1 MKESSKMANLVTID
15 NKQHRQVKI
24 DASKAEL
31 HGKNLHLIPVVM
43 SEFINLAV
51 QYPIVITKNG
61 DTGQFVF
68 AAMLG
73 FEEQENLFWNNEQWQ
88 GLYLPLQIRRQPFFV
103 ANPEEGSEQ
112 AQNGDY
118 IVCLDQ
124 DSPTISAEGSLA
136 LFDAQGADT
145 EYFQQAKSMLVALLS
160 GEAQNQKLLE
170 LLEKMDLIQPMTL
183 EITFANQTSNTLN
196 GFYTIDQ
203 DKLSALSDAQL
214 VALHKA
220 EVLQPIYTLI
230 TSVGQIHA
238 LIALKNAKL
247 SV

>member
-1 MKESSKMANLVTID
+1 MANLVTVD
-15 NKQHRQVKI
+15 NKSHRQVKI

-31 HGKNLHLIPVVM
+31 HGKDLHLIPVVM
-43 SEFINLAV
+43 TEFINLAV

-73 FEEQENLFWNNEQWQ
+73 FEEKENLFWKNEQWQ

-103 ANPEEGSEQ
+103 ASPEEGSEQ

-124 DSPTISAEGSLA
+124 DSPTISAKEGLA
-136 LFDAQGADT
+136 LFDEQGEDT
-145 EYFQQAKSMLVALLS
+145 AYFQQAKSMLSALLA
-160 GEAQNQKLLE
+160 GEAENQKLLE
-170 LLEKMDLIQPMTL
+170 LLQQMDLLQPMTL

-203 DKLSALSDAQL
+203 DKLAALNDEQI
-214 VALHKA
+214 VMLHKA
-220 EVLQPIYTLI
+220 GVLPAIYTI
-230 TSVGQIHA
+230 IASIGQIHA
-238 LIALKNAKL
+238 LIALKNEKL
-247 SV
+247 GV